1 MPQFHIQGDAEAFE
15 NAEAFEVAGE
25 MQPYGFVTAERV
37 DDVTVLITEVHPR
50 YLQSFEG
57 PLFQVTIEPAEE
69 GEEDGE
75 EEESIVLRQVQMF
88 FWPWD
93 GEEEDEEDAT
103 DGEDDTLA

>member
-15 NAEAFEVAGE
+15 DAETFEVAGE

-57 PLFQVTIEPAEE
+57 PLFQVGIEPADE
-69 GEEDGE
+69 GE

-93 GEEEDEEDAT
+93 GEAEE
-103 DGEDDTLA
+103 GESEAGDDDTIA

>member
-37 DDVTVLITEVHPR
+37 DDATVLISEVHPR
-50 YLQSFEG
+50 YLQSFDG
-57 PLFQVTIEPAEE
+57 PLFQVSIEPAEE
-69 GEEDGE
+69 GE

-93 GEEEDEEDAT
+93 GDGDDEEERDGADDDAI
-103 DGEDDTLA
+103 A

>member
-15 NAEAFEVAGE
+15 DAETFEVAGE

-37 DDVTVLITEVHPR
+37 DDATVLITEVHPR

-57 PLFQVTIEPAEE
+57 PLFQVGIEPAE
-69 GEEDGE
+69 DG

-93 GEEEDEEDAT
+93 GGEEDDDEGDDEDVA
-103 DGEDDTLA
+103 DGDDSIA